1 MDELSDEILTG
12 ETISYEETVVSDG
25 STERVIERT
34 SSIMEMNIS
43 QEGYNELYLQGRRH
57 RTIRS

>member
-43 QEGYNELYLQGRRH
+43 QEGYNGLYLQCRRH